1 VAYLLHIESTSTVC
15 SVSVSENNTLI
26 AIKEIN
32 DGFTHAENLH
42 LFIQSVLQQV
52 GLTLNQLHAISI
64 SSGPG
69 SYTGLRIGFAS
80 AKGLAYALNIP
91 LIKVDTLQS
100 LSRNVIE
107 SVNKDAYYCPLID
120 ARRMEVYYA
129 VHDIEL
135 IEIQKPANLI
145 LIENTISIFDLDKDI
160 YFFGDGLG
168 KSKNILGQLKRA
180 NFLENIVPSSK
191 YLVSLA
197 FDKFTNNE
205 FEDLAYTE
213 PFYLKDFYFTTPSNK

>member
-15 SVSVSENNTLI
+15 SVAVSENNTLI

-52 GLTLNQLHAISI
+52 GLTLNQLHGISI

-80 AKGLAYALNIP
+80 AKGLAYALSIP

-100 LSRNVIE
+100 LSRSVIE

-129 VHDIEL
+129 AHNIEL
-135 IEIQKPANLI
+135 IEIQRPANLI
-145 LIENTISIFDLDKDI
+145 LTENTISIFDLDKDI
-160 YFFGDGLG
+160 YFFGDGLE
-168 KSKNILGQLKRA
+168 KSKSILGQLKRA
-180 NFLENIVPSSK
+180 NFVENIVPSSK
-191 YLVSLA
+191 YLISLA
-197 FDKFTNNE
+197 FDKYTKNE

>member
-15 SVSVSENNTLI
+15 SISVSENITLV

-32 DGFTHAENLH
+32 DGFTYAENLH
-42 LFIQSVLQQV
+42 LFIQSLLQQV
-52 GLTLNQLHAISI
+52 GLTINQLHAISI

-100 LSRNVIE
+100 MSLSVIE
-107 SVNKDAYYCPLID
+107 RVNKDAYYCPLID

-129 VHDIEL
+129 VHNIEL

-145 LIENTISIFDLDKDI
+145 LTETTISLFELDKDI
-160 YFFGDGLG
+160 YFFGDGLE
-168 KSKNILGQLKRA
+168 KSKSILSQLKCA

-191 YLVSLA
+191 YLIPLA
-197 FDKFTNNE
+197 FDKFTKNE

-213 PFYLKDFYFTTPSNK
+213 PFYLKDFYFTTPSN

>member
-1 VAYLLHIESTSTVC
+1 MAYLLNIESTSTVC
-15 SVSVSENNTLI
+15 SVAVSENNTLL

-42 LFIQSVLQQV
+42 LFIQSVMRQA
-52 GLTLNQLHAISI
+52 GLTLSQLHAISI

-69 SYTGLRIGFAS
+69 SYTGLRIGYAS

-100 LSRNVIE
+100 MSLFVIN
-107 SVNKDAYYCPLID
+107 SVKNDAYYCPLID

-129 VHDIEL
+129 IHNLEL
-135 IEIQKPANLI
+135 IEIQKPANLVI
-145 LIENTISIFDLDKDI
+145 AENTVSLFDLDKDI
-160 YFFGDGLG
+160 YFFGDGLE
-168 KSKNILGQLKRA
+168 KSKSILSQLKRA
-180 NFLENIVPSSK
+180 HFIENIVPSSNH
-191 YLVSLA
+191 LISLA
-197 FDKFTNNE
+197 FDKFLKNE
-205 FEDLAYTE
+205 FEGLAYTE

>member
-52 GLTLNQLHAISI
+52 GLTLNQLHGISI

>member
-1 VAYLLHIESTSTVC
+1 MAYLLHIESTSTVC
-15 SVSVSENNTLI
+15 SVAVSENNTLL
-26 AIKEIN
+26 AVKEIN

-42 LFIQSVLQQV
+42 LFIQDVLQQV
-52 GLTLNQLHAISI
+52 GLSLKQLQAISI

-100 LSRNVIE
+100 LSRCVIE
-107 SVNKDAYYCPLID
+107 RINKDGYYCPLID

-129 VHDIEL
+129 IHNLEL
-135 IEIQKPANLI
+135 NEIQVPANLV
-145 LIENTISIFDLDKDI
+145 LSETTVSKFDLDKDI
-160 YFFGDGLG
+160 YFFGDGLE
-168 KSKNILGQLKRA
+168 KSKSILSQLKRVH
-180 NFLENIVPSSK
+180 FIENIVPSSIH
-191 YLVSLA
+191 LISLA
-197 FDKFTNNE
+197 FDKFVKNE

>member
-1 VAYLLHIESTSTVC
+1 MAYLLHIESTSTVC

-52 GLTLNQLHAISI
+52 GLTLNQLHGISI

-145 LIENTISIFDLDKDI
+145 LTENTISIFDLDKDI

-191 YLVSLA
+191 HLISLA
-197 FDKFTNNE
+197 FDKFTKNE

>member
-15 SVSVSENNTLI
+15 SVSVSENNTLL
-26 AIKEIN
+26 AVKEIN

-42 LFIQSVLQQV
+42 IFIQDVLQQV
-52 GLTLNQLHAISI
+52 GLTLKQLQAISI

-100 LSRNVIE
+100 LSRCVIE
-107 SVNKDAYYCPLID
+107 RINKDAYYCPLID

-129 VHDIEL
+129 IHNLEL
-135 IEIQKPANLI
+135 NEIRVPANLV
-145 LIENTISIFDLDKDI
+145 LSESTVSIFDLDKDI
-160 YFFGDGLG
+160 YFFGDGLE
-168 KSKNILGQLKRA
+168 KSKSILSQLKRA
-180 NFLENIVPSSK
+180 HFIENIGPSSNN
-191 YLVSLA
+191 LISLA
-197 FDKFTNNE
+197 FDKFLKNE
-205 FEDLAYTE
+205 FEDLAYAE

>member
-1 VAYLLHIESTSTVC
+1 MAYLLNIESTSTVC
-15 SVSVSENNTLI
+15 SVAVSENNTLL

-42 LFIQSVLQQV
+42 LFIQSVMRQA
-52 GLTLNQLHAISI
+52 GLTLSQLHAISI

-69 SYTGLRIGFAS
+69 SYTGLRIGYAS

-100 LSRNVIE
+100 MSLFVIN
-107 SVNKDAYYCPLID
+107 SVKNDAYYCPLID

-129 VHDIEL
+129 IHNLEL
-135 IEIQKPANLI
+135 IEIQKPANLVI
-145 LIENTISIFDLDKDI
+145 AENTVSLFDLDKDI
-160 YFFGDGLG
+160 YFFGDGLE
-168 KSKNILGQLKRA
+168 KSKSMFSQLKRA
-180 NFLENIVPSSK
+180 NFIENIVPSSNH
-191 YLVSLA
+191 LISLA
-197 FDKFTNNE
+197 FDKFRKNE

>member
-1 VAYLLHIESTSTVC
+1 MAYLLHIESTSTVC

-107 SVNKDAYYCPLID
+107 SVNKEAYYCPLID

-145 LIENTISIFDLDKDI
+145 LTESTISIFDLDKDI
-160 YFFGDGLG
+160 YFFGDGLR

>member
-1 VAYLLHIESTSTVC
+1 MAYLLHIESTSTVC

-107 SVNKDAYYCPLID
+107 SVNKEAYYCPLID

-145 LIENTISIFDLDKDI
+145 LTESTISIFDLDKDI

>member
-1 VAYLLHIESTSTVC
+1 
-15 SVSVSENNTLI
+15 
-26 AIKEIN
+26 
-32 DGFTHAENLH
+32 
-42 LFIQSVLQQV
+42 LQQV
-52 GLTLNQLHAISI
+52 GLTLNQLHGISI

-145 LIENTISIFDLDKDI
+145 LTESTISIFDLDKDI

>member
-52 GLTLNQLHAISI
+52 GLTLNQLHGISI

-107 SVNKDAYYCPLID
+107 SVNKEAYYCPLID

-145 LIENTISIFDLDKDI
+145 LTESTISIFDLDKDI

>member
-1 VAYLLHIESTSTVC
+1 MAYLLHIESTSTVC
-15 SVSVSENNTLI
+15 SVAVSENNTLI

-52 GLTLNQLHAISI
+52 GLTLNQLHGISI

-80 AKGLAYALNIP
+80 AKGLAYALSIP

-100 LSRNVIE
+100 LSRSVIE

-129 VHDIEL
+129 AHNIEL
-135 IEIQKPANLI
+135 IEIQRPANLI
-145 LIENTISIFDLDKDI
+145 LTENTISIFDLDKDI
-160 YFFGDGLG
+160 YFFGDGLE
-168 KSKNILGQLKRA
+168 KSKSILGQLKRA
-180 NFLENIVPSSK
+180 NFVENIVPSSK
-191 YLVSLA
+191 YLISLA
-197 FDKFTNNE
+197 FDKYTKNE

>member
-1 VAYLLHIESTSTVC
+1 VAYLLNIESTSTVC
-15 SVSVSENNTLI
+15 SVAVSENNTLL

-42 LFIQSVLQQV
+42 LFIQSVMRQA
-52 GLTLNQLHAISI
+52 GLTLSQLHAISI

-69 SYTGLRIGFAS
+69 SYTGLRIGYAS

-100 LSRNVIE
+100 MSLFVIN
-107 SVNKDAYYCPLID
+107 SVKNDAYYCPLID

-129 VHDIEL
+129 IHNLEL
-135 IEIQKPANLI
+135 IEIQKPANLVI
-145 LIENTISIFDLDKDI
+145 AENTVSLFDLDKDI
-160 YFFGDGLG
+160 YFFGDGLE
-168 KSKNILGQLKRA
+168 KSKSILSQLKRA
-180 NFLENIVPSSK
+180 HFIENIVPSSNH
-191 YLVSLA
+191 LISLA
-197 FDKFTNNE
+197 FDKFLKNE
-205 FEDLAYTE
+205 FEGLAYTE

>member
-1 VAYLLHIESTSTVC
+1 MSYLLHIESTSTVC
-15 SVSVSENNTLI
+15 SVSVSENNTLV

-32 DGFTHAENLH
+32 YGFTHAENLH
-42 LFIQSVLQQV
+42 LFIQSVLHQV

-129 VHDIEL
+129 IHNLEL
-135 IEIQKPANLI
+135 NEIRVPSNLV
-145 LIENTISIFDLDKDI
+145 LSETTISIFDLDKDI

-180 NFLENIVPSSK
+180 HFMENIVPSSNH
-191 YLVSLA
+191 LISLA
-197 FDKFTNNE
+197 FDKFLKNE

>member
-1 VAYLLHIESTSTVC
+1 MSYLLHIESTSTVC
-15 SVSVSENNTLI
+15 SVSVSENNTLVV
-26 AIKEIN
+26 IKEIN

-42 LFIQSVLQQV
+42 LFIQSVLHQV

-129 VHDIEL
+129 IHNLEL
-135 IEIQKPANLI
+135 NEIRVPSNLV
-145 LIENTISIFDLDKDI
+145 LSETTISIFDLDKDI

-180 NFLENIVPSSK
+180 HFMENIVPSSNH
-191 YLVSLA
+191 LISLA
-197 FDKFTNNE
+197 FDKFLKNE

>member
-15 SVSVSENNTLI
+15 SVSVSENNTLL
-26 AIKEIN
+26 AVKEIN

-42 LFIQSVLQQV
+42 LFIQDVLQQV
-52 GLTLNQLHAISI
+52 GLTLKQLQAISI

-100 LSRNVIE
+100 LSRCVIE
-107 SVNKDAYYCPLID
+107 RINKDVYYCPLID

-129 VHDIEL
+129 IHNLEL
-135 IEIQKPANLI
+135 NEIQVPANLV
-145 LIENTISIFDLDKDI
+145 LSESTVSIFDLDKDI
-160 YFFGDGLG
+160 YFFGDGLE
-168 KSKNILGQLKRA
+168 KSKSILSQLKRA
-180 NFLENIVPSSK
+180 HFIENIVPSSNH
-191 YLVSLA
+191 LISLA
-197 FDKFTNNE
+197 FDKFLKNE

>member
-1 VAYLLHIESTSTVC
+1 MAYLLHIESTSTVC

>member
-1 VAYLLHIESTSTVC
+1 MSYLLHIESTSTVC
-15 SVSVSENNTLI
+15 SVSVSENNTLV

-42 LFIQSVLQQV
+42 LFIQSVLHQV

-129 VHDIEL
+129 IHNLEL
-135 IEIQKPANLI
+135 NEIRVPSNLV
-145 LIENTISIFDLDKDI
+145 LSETTISIFDLDKDI

-180 NFLENIVPSSK
+180 HFMENIVPSSNH
-191 YLVSLA
+191 LISLA
-197 FDKFTNNE
+197 FDKFLKNE

>member
-15 SVSVSENNTLI
+15 SVAISENNTLI
-26 AIKEIN
+26 AIQEIN

-42 LFIQSVLQQV
+42 LFIKDVLQQA
-52 GLTLNQLHAISI
+52 GLKLNQLHAVSI

-91 LIKVDTLQS
+91 LIKIDTLQS
-100 LSRNVIE
+100 MSGSVIE

-129 VHDIEL
+129 VHNLEL

-145 LIENTISIFDLDKDI
+145 LTETTISIFELDKDI
-160 YFFGDGLG
+160 YFFGDGLE
-168 KSKNILGQLKRA
+168 KSKDKLSHLKCA
-180 NFLENIVPSSK
+180 NFVENIIPSSK
-191 YLVSLA
+191 SLISLS
-197 FDKFTNNE
+197 FDKYTKNE

-213 PFYLKDFYFTTPSNK
+213 PFYLKDFYFTTPSN

>member
-1 VAYLLHIESTSTVC
+1 MAYLLHIESTSTVC

-52 GLTLNQLHAISI
+52 GLTLNQLHGISI

>member
-52 GLTLNQLHAISI
+52 GLTLNQLHGISI

-145 LIENTISIFDLDKDI
+145 LTENTISIFDLDKDI

-191 YLVSLA
+191 HLISLA
-197 FDKFTNNE
+197 FDKFTKNE